1 MSKLSNRLNR
11 LRRLITGLPCKH
23 CSNAPAVRIIS
34 SQTMIPMDWIVCP
47 KCGRKT
53 FVNLLVMGDTDE
65 EAKAAEEAMFGPACL

>member
-1 MSKLSNRLNR
+1 
-11 LRRLITGLPCKH
+11 
-23 CSNAPAVRIIS
+23 
-34 SQTMIPMDWIVCP
+34 MDWIVCP